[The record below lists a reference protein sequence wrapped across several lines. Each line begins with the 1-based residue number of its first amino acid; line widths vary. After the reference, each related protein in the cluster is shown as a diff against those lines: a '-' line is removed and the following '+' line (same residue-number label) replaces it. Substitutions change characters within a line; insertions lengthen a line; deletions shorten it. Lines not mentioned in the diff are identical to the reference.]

1 MSGILPKGI
10 GRRENSAC
18 RYCKSGTSWTRRR
31 SRWIERVANWYR
43 MCLPME
49 PSSHII
55 FWWISFGRV
64 ESGSSE
70 SAYRIATSPKVH
82 YRIAL
87 DWLRHFHEH
96 TKKRAKKKKKFRA
109 FTQIT
114 AHRWLQVSFDR
125 SFSNFANTA
134 ASHLVSSRRQPISYN
149 WMGSGSLVRKDYRR
163 NNNENSEWVVPS
175 FSYIGQ
181 TFWGISQFVNL
192 HSNDS

>member
-1 MSGILPKGI
+1 MAGILPKGI

-96 TKKRAKKKKKFRA
+96 TKKKAKKKKNSELLPRLLL
-109 FTQIT
+109 IDGY
-114 AHRWLQVSFDR
+114 R
-125 SFSNFANTA
+125 
-134 ASHLVSSRRQPISYN
+134 SHLTGVSRILPTQQHPIWFRPEDNPSLTTGWAAVLWCAKITDETTMRIVSGLCRR
-149 WMGSGSLVRKDYRR
+149 LV
-163 NNNENSEWVVPS
+163 
-175 FSYIGQ
+175 I
-181 TFWGISQFVNL
+181 
-192 HSNDS
+192 